1 MLTHTLIISFALSYL
16 GMLFL
21 IAYFSDYYAE
31 RGRSLIANPLV
42 YTLSIA
48 VYCTAW
54 TFYGS
59 VARAA
64 ETGMGFLP
72 IYIGPTLV
80 MILGWLLLRR
90 IVRISKTQ
98 RITSIAD
105 FIASRYGKSPL
116 LGGVISV
123 IAVIGILPYISIQLE
138 AIASSFT
145 VLSNYP
151 ELVTLEKAEAQPL
164 WLDTSFHAALLLIV
178 FSILFGTRHID
189 ATERH
194 EGMVAAIAFESIIK
208 LVAFLAVGFFVTFM
222 MFSGPTDIFTQ
233 AAADPDLQRLFSIEA
248 IPGGFG
254 GWFTL
259 IFLSCMA
266 FMFLPRQF
274 QVIVV
279 ENVNESHLRTASWL
293 FPLYLLVINLFV
305 LPIALGG
312 MLVFAGN
319 PPQTD
324 MLVLSLP
331 MLEQQQWL
339 ALVVFIGGLS
349 AATGM
354 VIVETV
360 ALSTMVCNDLI
371 MPLLLRWKRLRLH
384 QRGDLSRWLIN
395 IRRISIVVMILLGD
409 LFFRTAGGFFPLVT
423 IGLLSFAAVTQF
435 APAILFG
442 LFWRRANRIGAL
454 IGLSGG
460 FLVWIYTLLLP
471 LSGWLPTGF
480 IEQGPWGMTLLRPS
494 ALFGLEGLDIF
505 THGVFWSM
513 LFNIGGLILGSMLCA
528 QDPVERI
535 QASRF
540 IDVFNPSSTPT
551 ASLVWRG
558 SADVAELRRMV
569 ARFLGDQRANQ
580 AFAQYADYHGLSL
593 GAGTRA
599 DANLVHHAEELLA
612 GAVGAASARVM
623 IGSIFKGEALSVS
636 EVMTILDESS
646 QAIRHSRQL
655 ERQSREL
662 AAAYSELRAANQR
675 LQELDR
681 LKDEF
686 VANASHELRPPLTS
700 IRAFSEILLNNPD
713 ISKNEKDQFLSIIVK
728 ESERLTRLIN
738 QMLDVAKMDAGHI
751 AWDNQTVDLDVVLDD
766 AVNAPRQL
774 CKDRGVEL
782 QVESTQQP
790 LILQGDSDRLTQV
803 LINLLSNAFKF
814 CPDERGRVAI
824 RLLKR
829 DHQARIEV
837 EDNGPGIATEHIDYV
852 FERFH
857 QISDQQA
864 GKPKGTGLGL
874 PISKR
879 IVEHHHGR
887 IWVESQWGQ
896 GARFIVELPLSP
908 LDSSTVN

>member
-1 MLTHTLIISFALSYL
+1 
-16 GMLFL
+16 
-21 IAYFSDYYAE
+21 
-31 RGRSLIANPLV
+31 
-42 YTLSIA
+42 
-48 VYCTAW
+48 
-54 TFYGS
+54 
-59 VARAA
+59 
-64 ETGMGFLP
+64 
-72 IYIGPTLV
+72 
-80 MILGWLLLRR
+80 MILGWVLLRR

-105 FIASRYGKSPL
+105 FIASRYGKSHL
-116 LGGVISV
+116 LGGVVSI

-151 ELVTLEKAEAQPL
+151 DLVALDQAEAQPL

-189 ATERH
+189 TTERH

-208 LVAFLAVGFFVTFM
+208 LLAFLAVGFFVTFM
-222 MFSGPTDIFTQ
+222 LFSGPTDIFSQ
-233 AAADPDLQRLFSIEA
+233 AAADPHLQRLFSMEA

-259 IFLSCMA
+259 VFLSSMA

-305 LPIALGG
+305 LPIALAG
-312 MLVFAGN
+312 MLVFSGN

-324 MLVLSLP
+324 MLVLFLP
-331 MLEQQQWL
+331 MLEHQQWL
-339 ALVVFIGGLS
+339 ALIVFIGGLS

-371 MPLLLRWKRLRLH
+371 MPLLLRWKRLRLQ
-384 QRGDLSRWLIN
+384 QRGDLSRWLIT
-395 IRRISIVVMILLGD
+395 IRRITIVVLILLGD

-423 IGLLSFAAVTQF
+423 IGLLSFAAVAQF

-442 LFWRRANRIGAL
+442 LFWRRATRIGAL
-454 IGLSGG
+454 IGLISG

-471 LSGWLPTGF
+471 LSGWLSTGF
-480 IEQGPWGMTLLRPS
+480 IDQGPWGMTLLRPS
-494 ALFGLEGLDIF
+494 ALFGLEGLDLF

-513 LFNIGGLILGSMLCA
+513 LANVGGLVLGSMLST
-528 QDPVERI
+528 QGSVERI

-540 IDVFNPSSTPT
+540 VDVFSPNRTPT
-551 ASLVWRG
+551 GPLVWRG
-558 SADVAELRRMV
+558 SADIMELRRMV
-569 ARFLGDQRANQ
+569 ARFLGERRANQ
-580 AFAQYADYHGLSL
+580 AFAQYADHHGLSL

-599 DANLVHHAEELLA
+599 DPHLVHHAEELLA

-623 IGSIFKGEALSVS
+623 ISSIFKGEALSVT

-662 AAAYSELRAANQR
+662 ATAYSELRAANQR

-686 VANASHELRPPLTS
+686 VANASHELRTPLTS

-713 ISKNEKDQFLSIIVK
+713 ISTDEKQEFLGIIVK

-751 AWDNQTVDLDVVLDD
+751 AWDNQTVDLDSVLDD
-766 AVNAPRQL
+766 AVNATRQL

-782 QVESTQQP
+782 RVERAPQP
-790 LILQGDSDRLTQV
+790 LMLQGDTDRLTQV
-803 LINLLSNAFKF
+803 FINLLSNAVKF
-814 CPDERGRVAI
+814 CRDEQGRVAM
-824 RLLKR
+824 RLLQR
-829 DHQARIEV
+829 EDQARIEI
-837 EDNGPGIATEHIDYV
+837 EDNGPGIPAEHLERI

-874 PISKR
+874 AISKR
-879 IVEHHHGR
+879 IVEHHHGH
-887 IWVESQWGQ
+887 IWAESQWGQ
-896 GARFIVELPLSP
+896 GACFIVELPLH
-908 LDSSTVN
+908 N

>member
-1 MLTHTLIISFALSYL
+1 MLTDQLIIAVALGYL
-16 GMLFL
+16 GLLFA
-21 IAYFSDYYAE
+21 IAYFSDRCAE
-31 RGRSLIANPLV
+31 RGRSVIANPLV

-59 VARAA
+59 VGRAA
-64 ETGMGFLP
+64 ETGVGFLP
-72 IYIGPTLV
+72 IYLGPTLV
-80 MILGWLLLRR
+80 MVLGWLLLRR

-105 FIASRYGKSPL
+105 FIASRYGKSTL
-116 LGGVISV
+116 LGGLVTV

-138 AIASSFT
+138 AIATSFT

-151 ELVTLEKAEAQPL
+151 EIVTLDKAETQPL

-178 FSILFGTRHID
+178 FTILFGTRHID

-208 LVAFLAVGFFVTFM
+208 LVAFLAVGFFVTFL
-222 MFSGPTDIFTQ
+222 MFSGPGDIFAR
-233 AAADPDLQRLFSIEA
+233 AAADSDLQRLFSMEA
-248 IPGGFG
+248 MPGGFG

-259 IFLSCMA
+259 VFLSCMA

-274 QVIVV
+274 QVVVV
-279 ENVNESHLRTASWL
+279 ENVDESHLRTASWL

-305 LPIALGG
+305 LPVALGG
-312 MLVFAGN
+312 LLVFSGR
-319 PPQTD
+319 PMDGDT
-324 MLVLSLP
+324 LVLTLP
-331 MLEQQQWL
+331 MLEQQQLL
-339 ALVVFIGGLS
+339 ALIVFIGGLS

-371 MPLLLRWKRLRLH
+371 MPLLLRLKRLRLD
-384 QRGDLSRWLIN
+384 QRTDLSRLLIN
-395 IRRISIVVMILLGD
+395 IRRVSIVVMILLGD

-423 IGLLSFAAVTQF
+423 IGLLSFAAAAQF

-460 FLVWIYTLLLP
+460 FLIWIYTLLLP
-471 LSGWLPTGF
+471 ISGWLPTGF
-480 IEQGPWGMTLLRPS
+480 VEHGPWGIGLLRPS
-494 ALFGLEGLDIF
+494 ALFGLEGLDVYS
-505 THGVFWSM
+505 HGVFWSM
-513 LFNIGGLILGSMLCA
+513 LFNIGGLVIGSMLSE
-528 QDPVERI
+528 QGSVERI

-540 IDVFNPSSTPT
+540 VDVFSPDQ
-551 ASLVWRG
+551 ASAGPLIWRG
-558 SADVAELRRMV
+558 SADVTELRHMV
-569 ARFLGDQRANQ
+569 ARFLGDQRTNR
-580 AFAQYADYHGLSL
+580 AFARYAEQHGLSL
-593 GAGTRA
+593 ETGALA
-599 DANLVHHAEELLA
+599 DAGLVQHAEELLA

-623 IGSIFKGEALSVS
+623 IGSIVKGEPLSVS

-646 QAIRHSRQL
+646 QAIRYSRQL

-662 AAAYSELRAANQR
+662 ETAYRELRAANER

-686 VANASHELRPPLTS
+686 VATVSHELRTPLTS
-700 IRAFSEILLNNPD
+700 IRAFSEILLSNADMP
-713 ISKNEKDQFLSIIVK
+713 IAKQQEFLGIVVK

-738 QMLDVAKMDAGHI
+738 QVLDVAKMDAGHI
-751 AWDNQTVDLDVVLDD
+751 EWNIAPLDLRDVVAD
-766 AVNAPRQL
+766 AVNATSQL
-774 CKDRGVEL
+774 CRDRGARLEVVPCEQSL
-782 QVESTQQP
+782 T
-790 LILQGDSDRLTQV
+790 LNGDTDRLTQV
-803 LINLLSNAFKF
+803 LINLLSNAAKF
-814 CPDERGRVAI
+814 CPDQGGWIAL
-824 RLLKR
+824 RLYR
-829 DHQARIEV
+829 NDSHARIEV
-837 EDNGPGIATEHIDYV
+837 EDNGPGIPPEHIDDV

-879 IVEHHHGR
+879 IIEHHGGR
-887 IWVESQWGQ
+887 IWVESEPGR
-896 GARFIVELPLSP
+896 GARFIVELPLSAP
-908 LDSSTVN
+908 CAAASV